1 MLDIFLYIK
10 LYSES
15 MPYSGIFSTVGIFR
29 QFQAHD
35 SGIIQEQFTH
45 ILNITQADS
54 GIEIWLIQAGI
65 VSPIFRYIHKV
76 THTEA
81 IFAHIRA
88 HFRKFRHIQ
97 DPGITGSNNVNEY
110 LLFKSGTSNHCSELF
125 ETFFHFCFKSAF
137 FRIVFQR

>member
-45 ILNITQADS
+45 ILNIT
-54 GIEIWLIQAGI
+54 
-65 VSPIFRYIHKV
+65 
-76 THTEA
+76 
-81 IFAHIRA
+81 
-88 HFRKFRHIQ
+88 
-97 DPGITGSNNVNEY
+97 
-110 LLFKSGTSNHCSELF
+110 
-125 ETFFHFCFKSAF
+125 
-137 FRIVFQR
+137 